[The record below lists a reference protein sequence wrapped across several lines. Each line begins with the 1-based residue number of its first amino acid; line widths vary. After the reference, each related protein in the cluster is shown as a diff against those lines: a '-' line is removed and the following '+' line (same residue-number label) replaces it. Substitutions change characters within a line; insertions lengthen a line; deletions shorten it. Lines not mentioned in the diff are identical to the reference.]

1 MGDVP
6 AGLLT
11 ILTLVA
17 ILALAHV
24 PLGNHIA
31 DTYSSEKDLR
41 VEQLIYRACG
51 VSPRSQQRW
60 TTYVVA
66 LITFSVVSFAAL
78 FAVCLAQ
85 PFLPLARG
93 AKMDVSTA
101 FNTSISFV
109 TNTNWQSYGGESGA
123 SPVVQTLGLTIQ
135 NFASA
140 AVGIAVVIALI
151 RGLTRS
157 YSGTVGNFWVDLVRG
172 VVRILLPLAFVGAIV
187 LLAGGVIQDLSAPE
201 TLRTLAGGTQT
212 IQSGLVAGQEA
223 IKELGTN
230 GGGYFNA
237 NSAHPFENPNAFTN
251 LVEILLILLIP
262 FSLPRA
268 YGRLVIDHRQGNAVL
283 GFMGI
288 LWAAGVAIITWAES
302 ASATGPLGAMEGKE
316 VRFGVWSSA
325 LFAGTT
331 TSTST
336 GAVNSLHE
344 SYSPIGG
351 GTAILNMALGEIS
364 PGGVGSGLYGALI
377 VAILA
382 VFIAGLMVGRT
393 PELLGK
399 TIGRKE
405 ITFAAL
411 FAVTTPALVLL
422 GTGAALS
429 LSTARAG
436 LLASGPHG
444 LSEMLYAYT
453 SASNNNG
460 SAFAGLT
467 ADQPYLN
474 VTLGLAMWF
483 GRFIPIVFV
492 LALAGAL
499 ARQRTR
505 PPSDGTMPT
514 HTPLFSGL
522 MVGVALLLTGLTFLP
537 VLALGP
543 LAEALS

>member
-11 ILTLVA
+11 VLTLVA
-17 ILALAHV
+17 ILALVHV

-31 DTYSSEKDLR
+31 NTYSSENDLR
-41 VEQLIYRACG
+41 LEQAIFRICG

-60 TTYVVA
+60 TTYAVS
-66 LITFSVVSFAAL
+66 LIAFSVVSFAAL
-78 FAVCLAQ
+78 FALCLAQ

-93 AKMDVSTA
+93 AQMDVDTA
-101 FNTSISFV
+101 FNTAISFV

-135 NFASA
+135 NFVSA

-157 YSGTVGNFWVDLVRG
+157 ESGTVGNFWVDLVRG
-172 VVRILLPLAFVGAIV
+172 VVRILLPIALIGAIL

-201 TLRTLAGGTQT
+201 TVRTLTGGTQT
-212 IQSGLVAGQEA
+212 VQSGLVASQEV
-223 IKELGTN
+223 IKVLGTN

-268 YGRLVIDHRQGNAVL
+268 YGRLVGDRRQGNVVL
-283 GFMGI
+283 GFMAI
-288 LWAAGVAIITWAES
+288 LWAAGVAIITWAEAS
-302 ASATGPLGAMEGKE
+302 SATGPLGAMEGKE

-325 LFAGTT
+325 LFTSTT

-377 VAILA
+377 VAVLA

-429 LSTARAG
+429 LGTARAA

-444 LSEMLYAYT
+444 LSEMFYAYT

-474 VTLGLAMWF
+474 ITLGLAMWL
-483 GRFIPIVFV
+483 GRFVPIIFV

-499 ARQRTR
+499 AKQRTR

-514 HTPLFSGL
+514 DTPLFSGL